1 MMNLTQL
8 RNQGILLDDFQNGSR
23 QPFSKVNKA
32 LGMSLESNTL
42 YFSIEKKNETRWKAS
57 VTSCSVFENKYIL
70 FYIVI

>member
-1 MMNLTQL
+1 MKNLTQL

-42 YFSIEKKNETRWKAS
+42 YFSIEKKNETR
-57 VTSCSVFENKYIL
+57 
-70 FYIVI
+70 